1 MKILVADDDPIT
13 LEAVCACLRD
23 EGFTPVPARDGVEAV
38 EGWQRERPSLLC
50 LDIMMPRL
58 DGYGVCR
65 QVRAVDGVVPIL
77 FVSAKHEE
85 IDVVVGLEL
94 GADDFI
100 RKPFGKR
107 ELLARVRAALRRG
120 PARQGAA
127 AKHFPMRDLLVFP
140 DELRAAR
147 GDQAIDL
154 TPREVGLL
162 RVLHEHTGRPVP
174 RDTFLDR
181 CWGLDYYPESRT
193 LDQHIAQ
200 LRRKIESDPDNPTVI
215 ETVRGVGYR
224 FRETAL
230 PPR

>member
-13 LEAVCACLRD
+13 LEAVCTCLRD
-23 EGFTPVPARDGVEAV
+23 EGFVPVPARDGVEAV

-58 DGYGVCR
+58 DGFGVCR
-65 QVRAVDGVVPIL
+65 QVRAVDAAVPIL

-107 ELLARVRAALRRG
+107 ELLARVRAALRKG
-120 PARQGAA
+120 PARQGGAPQS
-127 AKHFPMRDLLVFP
+127 FPLRDLVVFP
-140 DELRAAR
+140 GELRAVR
-147 GDQAIDL
+147 GGESIDL
-154 TPREVGLL
+154 TPREAGLL
-162 RVLHEHTGRPVP
+162 QVLQEYAGRPVP

-200 LRRKIESDPDNPTVI
+200 LRRKIELDPEHPVII

-224 FRETAL
+224 FRQ
-230 PPR
+230 